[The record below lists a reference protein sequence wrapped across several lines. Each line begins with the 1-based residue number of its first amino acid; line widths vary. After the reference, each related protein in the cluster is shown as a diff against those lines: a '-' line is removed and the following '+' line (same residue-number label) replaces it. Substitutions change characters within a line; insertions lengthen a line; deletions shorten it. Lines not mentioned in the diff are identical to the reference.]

1 MPKHI
6 TLSRRKQ
13 SEPADLDT
21 FKEKRAEREKKKRKA
36 QAEQAK
42 AKEAQAKF
50 ADDDDDDVDKD
61 VVHVALPV
69 PKRKQ
74 PLAIAATTKKPKK
87 KTADEAVDDDAIEG
101 FDGQD
106 DDDDDDGD
114 DDDDDNGGDGDDDSS
129 SLSVGDMR
137 NDFEAL
143 QSSIEQGL
151 SAANKQ
157 PKKAKQSSGSSAAAA
172 AAAAASDDD
181 VHPDLKPA
189 VLYVGHIPFGFHERQ
204 LEAFFG
210 QFGEVLRVKLARSKR
225 TGGSRHFA
233 FVEFRRLHVAKVVVE
248 AMNGYIMYRRRLV
261 CAIVPP
267 EKCHDR
273 MWSISRT
280 IVKSRGERRALS
292 QLQHGAAVA
301 DAATAEAAETK
312 RAARNEARKQKLASL
327 GIDVDALQK
336 RKTGSK

>member
-50 ADDDDDDVDKD
+50 ADDDDDDEEEED
-61 VVHVALPV
+61 VVVPA

-74 PLAIAATTKKPKK
+74 PLAIAATTKKKPTK
-87 KTADEAVDDDAIEG
+87 KTADEASVDDDAIEG

-106 DDDDDDGD
+106 DDDDDDD
-114 DDDDDNGGDGDDDSS
+114 DDDGVGNDNGDDDSS

-151 SAANKQ
+151 SK
-157 PKKAKQSSGSSAAAA
+157 PKKAKQSSGS
-172 AAAAASDDD
+172 AAASTTSDD

-292 QLQHGAAVA
+292 QLQYGAAVT
-301 DAATAEAAETK
+301 DAATAEVAETK

-327 GIDVDALQK
+327 GIDVDELQK
-336 RKTGSK
+336 KKTTTTTTKHATGSK